1 MKKTAKCAYLQISTV
16 PEYERLVYRTM
27 YYLKS
32 EGIFPALRQ
41 IIKKMV
47 RMSGLGYMTRPKKNN
62 ATVLADSMNLKAGDV
77 VVVKSVDEI
86 RETLDRNDKTKGLL
100 FMPEMWKYCG
110 KQFVVYKRVSTI
122 LIESTG
128 KKRHPKNTV
137 LLEHVHCDGSEHFN
151 CDSSCFHYWREAWL
165 KRMDDNSGK
174 SDAPDASTPAPGG
187 NTP

>member
-1 MKKTAKCAYLQISTV
+1 MKKTAKCAYLQVSTV
-16 PEYERLVYRTM
+16 SELERLVYRTM

-32 EGIFPALRQ
+32 EGLFSTLRQ
-41 IIKKMV
+41 IMKRMIKMN
-47 RMSGLGYMTRPKKNN
+47 GLGYKTRPKSN
-62 ATVLADSMNLKAGDV
+62 ATVVAETMNLKAGDV

-86 RETLDRNDKTKGLL
+86 RETLDRDDKTKGLL

-122 LIESTG
+122 LVESTG

-165 KRMDDNSGK
+165 KRVADTSGK
-174 SDAPDASTPAPGG
+174 CAAPEASRPAPCG
-187 NTP
+187 NAP